1 MAEQIALITGASSGI
16 GWELAKVF
24 AQHGHPVVLVARSTE
39 KLEQLAQELHSSF
52 RVHAFAITA
61 DLAQSDAPE
70 KIAEELRRRD
80 MRVDILVNNAG
91 FALEGRFAQL
101 DLRRQLDMIQ
111 VNVAAIAHLTRI
123 FLPEMIRRNRGG
135 VLNVAS
141 TAAFQAGPLWA
152 IYCATKA
159 FVLSFTE
166 ALHEEV
172 AGTSLRVTCLCPG
185 PTETGFAA
193 VAGVENSTL
202 YTWVAGHPD
211 LVARFGYEALQ
222 KNQAVA
228 IPGLVNNILALSVKL
243 APRSVARKVAMTLIQ

>member
-52 RVHAFAITA
+52 PVHAFAITA
-61 DLAQSDAPE
+61 DLAESDAPE

-202 YTWVAGHPD
+202 YTWVAGRPD

>member
-61 DLAQSDAPE
+61 DLAESDAPE

-202 YTWVAGHPD
+202 YTWVAGRPD